1 MSDRRKDFAMT
12 YAIMGAMPE
21 EVAQIC
27 SRLSDVT
34 KETYAGVEYFTGS
47 LTGKQVVVCCAG
59 MGKANAASTAQVLI
73 TRYGAG
79 AIIFSGV
86 AGNLSSEIG
95 IGDMVVGRTVLYHDA
110 DMDMLDQSAP
120 FLDEYPGDPVLVQ
133 AAMDACAACG
143 VKAIA
148 GRIATGDRFV
158 GDTATKNAI
167 AAACHPDCVEM
178 EGAAVSQIAA
188 RNGVPCVILRAMSDN
203 ADETGYETLVV
214 KQFSIDDFVHTATEV
229 VLRLI
234 GTLN

>member
-1 MSDRRKDFAMT
+1 MT

-21 EVAQIC
+21 EVDQLCA
-27 SRLSDVT
+27 RLSDVT
-34 KETYAGVEYFTGS
+34 KETYAGVEYHTGT
-47 LTGKQVVVCCAG
+47 LHGKNVVVCCAG
-59 MGKANAASTAQVLI
+59 MGKANAAATVQVLV

-86 AGNLSSEIG
+86 GGNLSAEIG
-95 IGDMVVGRTVLYHDA
+95 IGDVVVGRTVLYHDA

-120 FLDEYPGDPVLVQ
+120 FLDEYPGDPALVQ

-158 GDTATKNAI
+158 GDSKTKNAI

-188 RNGVPCVILRAMSDN
+188 RNGVPCVVLRAMSDN
-203 ADETGYETLVV
+203 ADESGYEVLVV
-214 KQFSIDDFVHTATEV
+214 RDFSIAEYVKTATEIV
-229 VLRLI
+229 AYMVDHL
-234 GTLN
+234 